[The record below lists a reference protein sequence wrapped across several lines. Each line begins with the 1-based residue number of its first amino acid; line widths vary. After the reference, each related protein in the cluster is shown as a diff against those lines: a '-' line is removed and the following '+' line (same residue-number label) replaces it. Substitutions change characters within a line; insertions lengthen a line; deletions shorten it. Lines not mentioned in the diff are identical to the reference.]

1 MEKEPLTGNR
11 SFLLRGEAIAAF
23 VKVQAH
29 RAATSCGADWVPEG
43 IKFYEILIHSHPKPD
58 PYHEAKDIASANSVQ
73 KTQRTTS
80 RTSSKLLIKNH
91 DLKYLLGIFCTRFF

>member
-11 SFLLRGEAIAAF
+11 SVLLRGEAIAAF

-29 RAATSCGADWVPEG
+29 RAATSCGADWEPEG

-58 PYHEAKDIASANSVQ
+58 P
-73 KTQRTTS
+73 
-80 RTSSKLLIKNH
+80 
-91 DLKYLLGIFCTRFF
+91 